1 MKTPIVQ
8 VELEAGYEQA
18 LKGLALNKRQPL
30 EKMHRVAYRLSPRD
44 DAHNKFLE
52 SIDVWMFV
60 TFPIHIWQQVD
71 TYRAPLDG
79 DGGFE
84 PSGITK
90 QSESTM
96 HTMMKRLLTQGD
108 FDDPILFSY
117 LSHLNG
123 LIARKELLEARNALP
138 MGFLQTRMIKTNYK
152 ALRLIMLQ
160 RHDHKMPHWRQFC
173 LEVIEQVQY
182 KEFLEDVIG
191 LLAQGSK

>member
-1 MKTPIVQ
+1 MKTPIVEIQ
-8 VELEAGYEQA
+8 LEAGYEQA
-18 LKGLALNKRQPL
+18 LHGLSLNKRQPI
-30 EKMHRVAYRLSPRD
+30 EKMHHVAYRLSPRD

-52 SIDVWMFV
+52 SMAVWMLV
-60 TFPIHIWQQVD
+60 RLPIHIWQQID

-96 HTMMKRLLTQGD
+96 HTATKRLLTHDD
-108 FDDPILFSY
+108 FDESIPMSY
-117 LSHLNG
+117 LNHLNG
-123 LIARKELLEARNALP
+123 LVARKKLPELRNALP

-160 RHDHKMPHWRQFC
+160 RYNHKMPHWRQFC
-173 LEVIEQVQY
+173 LECVGQLKY
-182 KEFLEDVIG
+182 KEFLEDVIELLG
-191 LLAQGSK
+191 LTR